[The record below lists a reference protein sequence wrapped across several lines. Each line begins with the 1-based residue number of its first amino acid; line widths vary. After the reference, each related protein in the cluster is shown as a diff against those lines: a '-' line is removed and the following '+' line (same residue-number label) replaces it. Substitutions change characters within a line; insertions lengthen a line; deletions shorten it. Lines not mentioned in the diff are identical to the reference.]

1 MRTVDALRVL
11 AELSASQ
18 WGLFTAAQA
27 RMFGVARLDLA
38 RLADAGHVERL
49 SHGVYK
55 YMGAPGD
62 EFEDLRAVWLSTDP
76 SRLASA
82 RLGDGPNGV
91 VVSGPTAAWLYGV
104 GDLRPDPY
112 EFTAGKRR
120 QSQRSELR
128 YRVRVL
134 DDAQVVIV
142 HGLPVTTL
150 ERTIADLIEAR
161 IDMSVMGQ
169 IVADAVRRHDLDL
182 NELAVMLGPAAARYG
197 FASHA
202 GAAFLESL
210 LATAGVDTD
219 TQAKAM
225 VGTPLGHAVVE
236 KYLEDLSQRLRSVE
250 HGKGSIAEPGDHGA
264 DPSDRLPERN

>member
-1 MRTVDALRVL
+1 MRAVDALRVL

-27 RMFGVARLDLA
+27 RLFGVARLDLA

-49 SHGVYK
+49 AHGVYK
-55 YMGAPGD
+55 HMGAPGD
-62 EFEDLRAVWLSTDP
+62 EFEDLRAVWLSSDP

-104 GDLRPDPY
+104 GDLRAEPY
-112 EFTAGKRR
+112 EFTTGKRR

-134 DDAQVVIV
+134 EDAQVMIV

-150 ERTIADLIEAR
+150 ERTIADMIEAR
-161 IDMSVMGQ
+161 IDLSLMGQ
-169 IVADAVRRHDLDL
+169 VVADAVRGHDLDL
-182 NELAVMLGPAAARYG
+182 GELAVMLGPAAARYG
-197 FASHA
+197 FARHD
-202 GAAFLESL
+202 GVAFLESL
-210 LATAGVDTD
+210 LMTAGVDTD

-225 VGTPLGHAVVE
+225 AGTPLGQAVVE

-250 HGKGSIAEPGDHGA
+250 RGKGSRSESGDHGA
-264 DPSDRLPERN
+264 GQSYRLLERN